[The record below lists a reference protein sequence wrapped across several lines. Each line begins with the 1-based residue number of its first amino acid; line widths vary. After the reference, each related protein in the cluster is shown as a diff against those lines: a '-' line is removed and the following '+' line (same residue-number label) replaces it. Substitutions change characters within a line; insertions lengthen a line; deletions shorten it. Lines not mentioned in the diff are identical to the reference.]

1 MPEFLEIKNPF
12 RGRARINPQSGADTE
27 IQMHPRIPLPKI
39 PHPRIDDPA
48 HIKGVRTVAT
58 FEFAKGVVIALA
70 GFGIFRMRHK
80 DIWGLAES
88 LLEFLHVNP
97 HRHFVGVFIDLVYR
111 VSDVRLWKIV
121 VVAVVYV
128 ILRFVEAYGLW
139 YVRPWAE
146 WLAIASGS
154 IYIPF
159 EVADLLRKPDWIRFL
174 IIAINVAIVLYMLWL
189 RLEAAK
195 KRHAERAHS

>member
-1 MPEFLEIKNPF
+1 
-12 RGRARINPQSGADTE
+12 
-27 IQMHPRIPLPKI
+27 MHPRIPHPKI
-39 PHPRIDDPA
+39 GDPA

-58 FEFAKGVVIALA
+58 FEFTKGIVVLLA
-70 GFGIFRMRHK
+70 GLGVFTMRHK
-80 DIWGLAES
+80 DIWGIAES
-88 LLEFLHVNP
+88 LLEFLHANP
-97 HRHFVGVFIDLVYR
+97 HHHFVGVFIDLVYR
-111 VSDVRLWKIV
+111 VSDIRLWKIAT
-121 VVAVVYV
+121 VAAVYV

-159 EVADLLRKPDWIRFL
+159 EVADLLRGPDALRLL
-174 IIAINVAIVLYMLWL
+174 ILGVNVAIVLYMLML

-195 KRHAERAHS
+195 KHHPQKAYL

>member
-1 MPEFLEIKNPF
+1 
-12 RGRARINPQSGADTE
+12 
-27 IQMHPRIPLPKI
+27 MHPRIPHPKI
-39 PHPRIDDPA
+39 GDPG

-58 FEFAKGVVIALA
+58 FEFTKGIVVLLA
-70 GFGIFRMRHK
+70 GLGVFTMRHK
-80 DIWGLAES
+80 DIWGVAES
-88 LLEFLHVNP
+88 LLEFLHANP
-97 HRHFVGVFIDLVYR
+97 HHHFAGIFIDLVYR
-111 VSDVRLWKIV
+111 VSDMRLWKIAT
-121 VVAVVYV
+121 VAAVYV

-159 EVADLLRKPDWIRFL
+159 EVADLLRRPDVLRLL
-174 IIAINVAIVLYMLWL
+174 ILVLNVGIVLYMLML

-195 KRHAERAHS
+195 KHHTARAYF